1 MMAADRDSVGD
12 SSGGRAPPARRGP
25 QHAAQLLQGEL
36 QRWLV
41 GQACPLWSRAG
52 VDAEAGGFHERL
64 DTDGTPLHEQR
75 RARVQPRQ
83 AYAFARAR
91 EVGWQ
96 GDAAALVEA
105 GLLDFR
111 NKYRRP
117 DGLYRTLVAP
127 DGTPLNDA
135 ALLYD
140 QAFALLGF
148 AAARRLVGPGRG
160 WEQEG
165 AGLFALLQRFLR
177 RPDGGYDSG
186 LPMRLPLL
194 GNPQMHLFE
203 ALLDWRE
210 LDRDATWRDG
220 VEELGTLALAHL
232 IDAQSGLV
240 YEIFSAGW
248 ARAPGLEG
256 RLIEPGHLFEWG
268 WLLLRWNSAPQ
279 SAPQA
284 APRAAALRLIELGE
298 RCLSQRGLVVD
309 SMFDDFSVLRPT
321 ARLWPQT
328 ERLKA
333 NALAAALT
341 GEERYW
347 LRACEAAR
355 SLQAYLRTPL
365 AGLWYDQAAPD
376 GAFVSEPAPA
386 SSFYHIVT
394 AILVLTDA
402 LQSDASTLRSAD
414 KVPS

>member
-1 MMAADRDSVGD
+1 MMAADRDSVSD
-12 SSGGRAPPARRGP
+12 SGGERAPPARRGSP
-25 QHAAQLLQGEL
+25 HTAQVLQGEL

-52 VDAEAGGFHERL
+52 VDSEAGGFHERL
-64 DTDGTPLHEQR
+64 DTDGTPLHEPR

-91 EVGWQ
+91 EAGWQ

-105 GLLDFR
+105 GLHAFR

-127 DGTPLNDA
+127 DGTPLIDA

-160 WEQEG
+160 WEQAG
-165 AGLFALLQRFLR
+165 AQLFALLQRCLR

-186 LPMRLPLL
+186 LPTRLPLL

-210 LDRDATWRDG
+210 LDSDASWRDG
-220 VEELGTLALAHL
+220 ADELGMLALGRL
-232 IDAQSGLV
+232 IDADSGLV

-248 ARAPGLEG
+248 ARAPGLDG

-279 SAPQA
+279 SV
-284 APRAAALRLIELGE
+284 PRAAALRLIELGE
-298 RCLSQRGLVVD
+298 RCLTQRGLVVD
-309 SMFDDFSVLRPT
+309 SMLDDFSVLRPT
-321 ARLWPQT
+321 ARLWPQA

-347 LRACEAAR
+347 QRTCHAAR
-355 SLQAYLRTPL
+355 SLQDYLRTPV

-402 LQSDASTLRSAD
+402 VKSDASNLRTAG
-414 KVPS
+414 KVHS